1 MSMEENGN
9 QKMATPMFCRNG
21 CGFYAAQA
29 FDGMCSKCYKD
40 LKQLQQNESPVTAV
54 QSPVTTPSISRSSIL
69 VGDDDSGVDAVSA
82 VLSKTS
88 LGEMNVNTSSNPNN
102 DKLLDKLEAAES
114 SLTDTASPTI
124 ATMKASCSDDG
135 RDDVGGSGGSTGGD
149 SESEGEKGKKSKKNR
164 CMECRKK
171 VGLTGFVCHCGK
183 LLCSLHRYSDTHVCT
198 FDFKEKGQEE
208 IRRNNPV
215 VKGEKIQRI

>member
-1 MSMEENGN
+1 MSMEQNGN
-9 QKMATPMFCRNG
+9 QNLAGPLFCRNG

-40 LKQLQQNESPVTAV
+40 LKQLKQSESPVT
-54 QSPVTTPSISRSSIL
+54 SIQAGPQPMGRSSICI
-69 VGDDDSGVDAVSA
+69 GASDSEAGVDAVSV

-88 LGEMNVNTSSNPNN
+88 LGEMNVNASSNSSSDNVA
-102 DKLLDKLEAAES
+102 DKLQAAGGPGVETAGPTVES
-114 SLTDTASPTI
+114 MKPT
-124 ATMKASCSDDG
+124 TSDDA
-135 RDDVGGSGGSTGGD
+135 GGSGGSTGGD
-149 SESEGEKGKKSKKNR
+149 SESEGEKSKKPKKNR
-164 CMECRKK
+164 CSECRKK

-183 LLCSLHRYSDTHVCT
+183 LLCSLHRYSDTHECT

-208 IRRNNPV
+208 IRKNNPV